1 MSENAESLTIS
12 SKTCNH
18 LNLVKL
24 QKNKSDNTITLD
36 IISTNCNVFP
46 HKTKRCAKH
55 FDAASEARKNL
66 FRFTFRHQLSV
77 SNSPLTPHDA
87 SVQGIQ
93 VLSLFWIILL
103 NVTTV
108 LSYASSKIINH
119 QIRC

>member
-12 SKTCNH
+12 SKNCNH

-36 IISTNCNVFP
+36 ILSTNCNVFP

-55 FDAASEARKNL
+55 FDTVGEARKNL
-66 FRFTFRHQLSV
+66 FKFTFRHQLSV
-77 SNSPLTPHDA
+77 SNTSFEPYDA

-93 VLSLFWIILL
+93 VLSLLWIILL

-108 LSYASSKIINH
+108 LSYASSKIIKSSNH
-119 QIRC
+119 I